1 MSKHL
6 VLLPGWGLGV
16 RPLQI
21 LAQQLDAALPPL
33 TVQVQPLPDMR
44 GKSAEALI
52 ALLDQQL
59 PKDCWLMGWSLGGM
73 LATALAAYRQ
83 SACAGLISYASNPCF
98 VARDTWPA
106 AMPVDTFTAF
116 RQLCA
121 EDLAAGLKRFVLLC
135 SQGAAQPRALSRQL
149 LEAAAVTDSGCAL
162 AGLDLLAELD
172 NRAAISAFEGP
183 QLHLLAEQDALVPSL
198 ALSSMRALNA
208 QATVE
213 FFGHSHAG
221 LIVEAQLL
229 AQRIADF
236 VLRGQHA

>member
-1 MSKHL
+1 
-6 VLLPGWGLGV
+6 
-16 RPLQI
+16 
-21 LAQQLDAALPPL
+21 
-33 TVQVQPLPDMR
+33 
-44 GKSAEALI
+44 
-52 ALLDQQL
+52 
-59 PKDCWLMGWSLGGM
+59 MGWSLGGM
-73 LATALAAYRQ
+73 LAAALAAYRQ

-98 VARDTWPA
+98 VARETWPA

-149 LEAAAVTDSGCAL
+149 LEAAAVADSGCAL

-172 NRAAISAFEGP
+172 NRAAISAFAGP
-183 QLHLLAEQDALVPSL
+183 QLHLFAEQDALVPSL
-198 ALSSMRALNA
+198 ALSRVRALNA

>member
-52 ALLDQQL
+52 TLLDQQL

-98 VARDTWPA
+98 VARETWPA

-121 EDLAAGLKRFVLLC
+121 EDFAAGLKRFVLLC

-149 LEAAAVTDSGCAL
+149 LEAAAVTDSGYAL

-172 NRAAISAFEGP
+172 NRVAISAFAGP
-183 QLHLLAEQDALVPSL
+183 QLHLFAEQDALVPSL
-198 ALSSMRALNA
+198 ALSRVRALNA

>member
-16 RPLQI
+16 VPLQV
-21 LAQQLDAALPPL
+21 LAEQLDAALPQM
-33 TVQVQPLPDMR
+33 TVQIQPLPDVR

-59 PKDCWLMGWSLGGM
+59 PSDCWLMGWSLGGM

-98 VARDTWPA
+98 VARDTWPT

-116 RQLCA
+116 RQLCV

-135 SQGAAQPRALSRQL
+135 SQGAAQSRALSRQL
-149 LEAAAVTDSGCAL
+149 LATAAVGDSGSAL
-162 AGLDLLAELD
+162 AGLDLLAALD
-172 NRAAISAFEGP
+172 NRPAISAFAGP
-183 QLHLLAEQDALVPSL
+183 QLHLLAAADALLPAS
-198 ALSSMRALNA
+198 AAQRIRDLNP
-208 QATVE
+208 QAVVE
-213 FFGHSHAG
+213 LLGQSHAS
-221 LIVEAQLL
+221 VAAEPQLL
-229 AQRIADF
+229 AKRIANF
-236 VLRGQHA
+236 ILRGQHA

>member
-98 VARDTWPA
+98 VARETWPA

-121 EDLAAGLKRFVLLC
+121 EDFAAGLKRFVLLC

-149 LEAAAVTDSGCAL
+149 LEAAAVADSGCAL

-172 NRAAISAFEGP
+172 NRVAISAFAGP
-183 QLHLLAEQDALVPSL
+183 QLHLFAEQDALVPSL
-198 ALSSMRALNA
+198 ALSRVRALNA

>member
-16 RPLQI
+16 VPLQI
-21 LAQQLDAALPPL
+21 LAQQLDAALPQL
-33 TVQVQPLPDMR
+33 TVQIQPLPDMR

-98 VARDTWPA
+98 VARETWPA

-116 RQLCA
+116 RQLCT
-121 EDLAAGLKRFVLLC
+121 EDFAAGLKRFVLLC
-135 SQGAAQPRALSRQL
+135 SQGAAQPRVLSRQL
-149 LEAAAVTDSGCAL
+149 LEAAAVTDSGYAL

-172 NRAAISAFEGP
+172 NRVAISAFAGP
-183 QLHLLAEQDALVPSL
+183 QLHLFAEQDALVPSL
-198 ALSSMRALNA
+198 ALSRVRALNA

>member
-33 TVQVQPLPDMR
+33 TVQIQPLPDVR

-52 ALLDQQL
+52 TLLDQQL

-98 VARDTWPA
+98 VARETWPA

-149 LEAAAVTDSGCAL
+149 LATAEAGDSVCAL

-172 NRAAISAFEGP
+172 NRAAISAFAGP
-183 QLHLLAEQDALVPSL
+183 QLHLLAAADALLPAS
-198 ALSSMRALNA
+198 AAQRIRDLNP
-208 QATVE
+208 QAVVE
-213 FFGHSHAG
+213 LLGQSHAS
-221 LIVEAQLL
+221 VAAEPQLL
-229 AQRIADF
+229 AKRIADF
-236 VLRGQHA
+236 ILRGQHA

>member
-33 TVQVQPLPDMR
+33 TVQIQPLPDVR

-59 PKDCWLMGWSLGGM
+59 PKDCWLMGWALGGM

-98 VARDTWPA
+98 VARETWPA

-121 EDLAAGLKRFVLLC
+121 EDFAAGLKRFVLLC

-162 AGLDLLAELD
+162 AGLDFLAELD
-172 NRAAISAFEGP
+172 NPVAISAFAGP
-183 QLHLLAEQDALVPSL
+183 QLHLFAEQDSLVPSL
-198 ALSSMRALNA
+198 ALSRVRALNA

-213 FFGHSHAG
+213 LFGHSHAG

>member
-16 RPLQI
+16 QPLQI

-33 TVQVQPLPDMR
+33 TVQIQPLPDVR

-73 LATALAAYRQ
+73 LAAALAAYRQ

-106 AMPVDTFTAF
+106 AMPVDTFTVF

-149 LEAAAVTDSGCAL
+149 LEAAVADSGCAL

-172 NRAAISAFEGP
+172 NRAAISAFAGP
-183 QLHLLAEQDALVPSL
+183 QLHLFAEQDALVPSL
-198 ALSSMRALNA
+198 TLNRVRALNA
-208 QATVE
+208 QASVE

-236 VLRGQHA
+236 ILRGQHA

>member
-21 LAQQLDAALPPL
+21 LAQQLDAVLPPL
-33 TVQVQPLPDMR
+33 TVQIQPLPDMR

-52 ALLDQQL
+52 TLLDQQL

-98 VARDTWPA
+98 VARETWPA

-121 EDLAAGLKRFVLLC
+121 EDFAAGLKRFVLLC
-135 SQGAAQPRALSRQL
+135 SQGAAQPRVLSRQL
-149 LEAAAVTDSGCAL
+149 LEAAAVADSGCAL

-172 NRAAISAFEGP
+172 NRAAISAFAGP
-183 QLHLLAEQDALVPSL
+183 QLHLFAEQDALVPSL
-198 ALSSMRALNA
+198 ALSRVRALNA

-236 VLRGQHA
+236 ILRGQHA

>member
-33 TVQVQPLPDMR
+33 TVQIQPLPDVR

-52 ALLDQQL
+52 ALLDRQL

-98 VARDTWPA
+98 VARDTWLA
-106 AMPVDTFTAF
+106 AMPMDTFTAF

-149 LEAAAVTDSGCAL
+149 LEAAAVADSGCAL

-172 NRAAISAFEGP
+172 NRAAISAFAGP
-183 QLHLLAEQDALVPSL
+183 QLHLFAEQDALVPSL
-198 ALSSMRALNA
+198 ALSRVRALNA

-236 VLRGQHA
+236 ILRGQHA